1 MPIGTP
7 ASACPRR
14 HLLTGWPWR
23 LVEASCTL
31 GPALCTSPCSV
42 TSLARPS
49 ASQSS
54 SSAGGIRTHGLE
66 LMRLAGTAAPLPRKS
81 GRQESNQRSPAP
93 EAGGI
98 ALFPTTSLKPPAGLE
113 PAASGLR
120 ARCHHA
126 IRPRGHEAPAAGLE
140 PALSRVTV
148 ARLTDST
155 TPERKRRRQ
164 QDSNLRTAR
173 AVYAV
178 ATRCLPSS
186 AMPPRA
192 EGEGVEPPRPAGPPV
207 FETGYRTGGSP
218 SEGGPGRRRTCN
230 FPLKRRELCR
240 LSYGATM

>member
-1 MPIGTP
+1 MPSEAPRSQLLPIGAP

-42 TSLARPS
+42 TSSARPS

-54 SSAGGIRTHGLE
+54 SSAGGIRTHDLE

-81 GRQESNQRSPAP
+81 GRLESNQRSPAP

-120 ARCHHA
+120 ARRLHA

-140 PALSRVTV
+140 PALSRVTI

-192 EGEGVEPPRPAGPPV
+192 EGEGIESRLRPKPFA
-207 FETGYRTGGSP
+207 R
-218 SEGGPGRRRTCN
+218 
-230 FPLKRRELCR
+230 
-240 LSYGATM
+240 AT